1 MVTTL
6 EKRTSTITKIC
17 KSKRKKKLK
26 REGSF
31 LLRFS
36 HLKPVTIVYTLFK
49 SITIVYILTRNTMD
63 HRFTLSYHPPTVKEI
78 FGVIPKNSFAGR
90 FLENQFCTFQPL
102 KGKQYLG
109 VFKAEMYKTGW

>member
-1 MVTTL
+1 MCWKDTVQINIHGVSLKFGINPEKKKNRNFLTFLLLLVGTRLSGVKMVTTL

-36 HLKPVTIVYTLFK
+36 HLKPITTAYILFK
-49 SITIVYILTRNTMD
+49 SITIVYILT
-63 HRFTLSYHPPTVKEI
+63 
-78 FGVIPKNSFAGR
+78 
-90 FLENQFCTFQPL
+90 
-102 KGKQYLG
+102 
-109 VFKAEMYKTGW
+109 